1 MISAENLVPG
11 NECVSNSTNESS
23 ITQTHGE
30 GAKTTVEGNAAY
42 KVVRKI
48 TCLGSGFVGGEF
60 GWKPSYSSTDRQL
73 TCLMA

>member
-11 NECVSNSTNESS
+11 NENATNESS

-30 GAKTTVEGNAAY
+30 GAKSIVAGDAAH

-48 TCLGSGFVGGEF
+48 TCLGSGFVGGELA
-60 GWKPSYSSTDRQL
+60 GNPLMLEL
-73 TCLMA
+73 TAN